1 MSTLTKFILS
11 MQKDWGYV
19 DLHTDQ
25 IYLDFEFISQP
36 LTVQGSRKRLKV
48 EGAEYQ
54 IPSICGGTLKH

>member
-1 MSTLTKFILS
+1 

-54 IPSICGGTLKH
+54 IPSICGGTLKN